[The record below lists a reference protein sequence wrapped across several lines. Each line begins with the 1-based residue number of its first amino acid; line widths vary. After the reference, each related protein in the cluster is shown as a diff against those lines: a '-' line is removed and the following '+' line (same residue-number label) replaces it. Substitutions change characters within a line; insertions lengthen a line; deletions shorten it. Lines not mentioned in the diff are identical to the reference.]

1 MSNMRIGILGLGIM
15 GMAYARNLIKAGF
28 EVSGFDILNNQC
40 EALENCGGRALRDV
54 RGVTDNSDVVLIS
67 LASVEA
73 LDVCICD
80 NDSLGEAALS
90 GMIFC
95 EMGTFS
101 LAQKLRVLDK
111 LESLGAKVLDCPV
124 SGTGAQ
130 ATQGDLSIYASGD
143 EEAAQK
149 VQPVFEALAR
159 DVRFVGEFGTG
170 TKLKFVAN
178 LLVSVHNLVA
188 AEALLLAKK
197 SELDLQMVYD
207 AICQGAGTSR
217 MFEVRGPMMVDKR
230 YEPATMKHDV
240 YMKDLQ
246 LIIDH
251 AREMNCPTP
260 LMAAS
265 LPFYFSALAQGRGN
279 EDTASVYSVLEGL
292 TNKSG

>member
-1 MSNMRIGILGLGIM
+1 MTAS
-15 GMAYARNLIKAGF
+15 AGQRF
-28 EVSGFDILNNQC
+28 
-40 EALENCGGRALRDV
+40 
-54 RGVTDNSDVVLIS
+54 
-67 LASVEA
+67 
-73 LDVCICD
+73 
-80 NDSLGEAALS
+80 S

-101 LAQKLRVLDK
+101 LAQKLRVRDK
-111 LESLGAKVLDCPV
+111 LETLGARVLDCPV

-130 ATQGDLSIYASGD
+130 AAKGDLSIYTSGD
-143 EEAAQK
+143 EDEAQE
-149 VQPVFEALAR
+149 VRPVFEALAR
-159 DVRFVGEFGTG
+159 DVRFVGEYGTG

-178 LLVSVHNLVA
+178 LLVTVHNLVA
-188 AEALLLAKK
+188 AEALLLADK

-217 MFEVRGPMMVDKR
+217 MFEVRGQMMVDEQ

-251 AREMNCPTP
+251 ARQMNCPTP

-265 LPFYFSALAQGRGN
+265 LPYYFSALAQGRGH
-279 EDTASVYSVLEGL
+279 EDTASVYGVLKGL
-292 TNKSG
+292 TDKSD

>member
-1 MSNMRIGILGLGIM
+1 MSKLRIGILGLGIM
-15 GMAYARNLIKAGF
+15 GMAYARNLIDAEF
-28 EVSGFDILNNQC
+28 EVSGFDILNDQC
-40 EALENCGGRALRDV
+40 EVLKNCSGRALPDV
-54 RGVTDNSDVVLIS
+54 RSVAEHSDIVLIS
-67 LASVEA
+67 LASIKA
-73 LDVCICD
+73 LNACICD
-80 NDSLGEAALS
+80 NDSLSQAALS

-101 LAQKLRVLDK
+101 LVQKLRVRDK
-111 LESLGAKVLDCPV
+111 LEPLGARVLDCPV

-130 ATQGDLSIYASGD
+130 ASQGDLSIYTSGD

-149 VQPVFEALAR
+149 VRPVFEALAR

-178 LLVSVHNLVA
+178 LLVTVHNLVA

-217 MFEVRGPMMVDKR
+217 MFEVRGQMMIDEQ

-240 YMKDLQ
+240 YVKDLQ

-265 LPFYFSALAQGRGN
+265 LPFYFSAIAQGRGH
-279 EDTASVYSVLEGL
+279 EDTASLYGVLKGL
-292 TNKSG
+292 TDKSS